1 MCDQQS
7 LRSAC
12 AHAQSDQSLCS
23 SFAYFMS
30 VKLLTEHHLKFL
42 SLIGGCRGSAESTLV
57 KMSNFGNL
65 MPRLIYLQEVIQ
77 LWLVPS
83 SNEHFPSKRIKV
95 ARDCMPLGLFLA
107 IKIHNVFTISVTTY
121 LNMLKFHVF
130 SYIPFFENNVQN
142 IKAKNSAVKILHD

>member
-12 AHAQSDQSLCS
+12 AHAQSDQSLCL

-30 VKLLTEHHLKFL
+30 VKPLTEHHLKFL
-42 SLIGGCRGSAESTLV
+42 SFIGGCRGSAESTLF
-57 KMSNFGNL
+57 KMSNFGKSHAATH
-65 MPRLIYLQEVIQ
+65 IYLQEVIQ

-83 SNEHFPSKRIKV
+83 SSERFPSKRIKV
-95 ARDCMPLGLFLA
+95 ARDRMPLGLFLV
-107 IKIHNVFTISVTTY
+107 IKIRNVFTISETTY

-130 SYIPFFENNVQN
+130 SYIPFF
-142 IKAKNSAVKILHD
+142 KK